1 MFFCPVFHPKFIN
14 KTKGFTGVGIQR
26 VKTAKYIAPVFVLVN
41 NMYKR
46 TIAKF
51 IFSCLF
57 LLISATGFAQQI
69 TGVWEG
75 KIGKQKVEVKLVQNG
90 DSIFGTSYYY
100 ESANNYR
107 RYNVKGHFD
116 NETNEVVWWDD
127 RLVDEKGPQIRT
139 GKQGVM
145 PLLSRADFNCP
156 GGGVMMLDGKTAL
169 KENEEMPKGEVHL
182 NKTGSTN
189 FEDEWDNLI
198 DGYTVGSNDTEV
210 IDSVAAIAAANQNR
224 KTEPV
229 QQEPKPEKKQPEQV
243 FIPTPVKKEE
253 PAKEVVREK
262 PVVKTEPIKEEPK
275 PVVKI
280 AVPVASPTIEEKFT
294 ARKKI
299 LTTEIPV
306 TGDSIELRF
315 YDNAEVDGDSI
326 SLFLNDKLIF
336 NHIRLTGKAYVLKLA
351 ASQLSGTNEL
361 VMVAENLGS
370 IPPNTSYMVATDG
383 DKKYEAFLA
392 STENSSALI
401 RLVKKE

>member
-1 MFFCPVFHPKFIN
+1 ML
-14 KTKGFTGVGIQR
+14 TK
-26 VKTAKYIAPVFVLVN
+26 IA
-41 NMYKR
+41 
-46 TIAKF
+46 AKF
-51 IFSCLF
+51 IFSCF
-57 LLISATGFAQQI
+57 LLFVSHTVYAQQV
-69 TGVWEG
+69 TGVWKG

-90 DSIFGTSYYY
+90 DSISGTSYYY
-100 ESANNYR
+100 ESAENYR
-107 RYNVKGHFD
+107 RYTVKGRFD

-127 RLVDEKGPQIRT
+127 QLVDEKGSQVRL
-139 GKQGVM
+139 GRKGLV

-169 KENEEMPKGEVHL
+169 KENENEPKGEVHL
-182 NKTGSTN
+182 NKTENTN

-198 DGYTVGSNDTEV
+198 EGYTVGSNDSEV
-210 IDSVAAIAAANQNR
+210 IDSVAAIASANQNK
-224 KTEPV
+224 KTEPIPAEV
-229 QQEPKPEKKQPEQV
+229 KPERKKPEVV
-243 FIPTPVKKEE
+243 FVPTLIETPAKKNE
-253 PAKEVVREK
+253 PAKEIIPEK
-262 PVVKTEPIKEEPK
+262 QVVKTEPVKEEPK
-275 PVVKI
+275 PVVKM
-280 AVPVASPTIEEKFT
+280 AVPIVPPTIEEKFT
-294 ARKKI
+294 ARKKV
-299 LTTEIPV
+299 LTTEIPL

-351 ASQLSGTNEL
+351 ASQLSVTNEL